1 MAREFAAADLFVIP
15 SLAET
20 GPEVNYEAL
29 ACGVPVVTTPEARAV
44 VRDGIEGRI
53 VRARDPELLANA
65 IVEIIEDREKRDRMA
80 RASRERARDFTWE
93 CYGERLV
100 SALKSFA
107 AGENDSV
114 GK

>member
-1 MAREFAAADLFVIP
+1 M
-15 SLAET
+15 
-20 GPEVNYEAL
+20 
-29 ACGVPVVTTPEARAV
+29 
-44 VRDGIEGRI
+44 RDGIEGRI
-53 VRARDPELLANA
+53 VRARDPEVLANA